1 MKIIQSHTLTDE
13 QVTEIETLQD
23 VSYLP
28 EGLGNRVFLSS
39 AMNVYNDLD
48 CFFLGYEDNTLI
60 SILCAFFPGRK
71 EVEFNGFTHPE
82 HRRQGHFTLLV
93 EHAIC
98 VYTAYPFSQVL
109 FQREQNSQSGL
120 SYLQKR
126 YPELDRSEYVMVL
139 EKQHWMN
146 KEHIG
151 TLELV
156 EAQNKEDTIAVISD
170 SFEEDREES
179 SHTLEYLLSQADR
192 KTFLYR
198 FEDKALGVLNAAMED
213 GVWELHGVGIIHA
226 YRNKGM
232 GRRMLS
238 LAFDYLFNEAEAI
251 QLEVDSENPPAL
263 ALYQKLGFR
272 TTSRVD
278 YHRLIL

>member
-1 MKIIQSHTLTDE
+1 MNSIQSHTLTEE
-13 QVTEIETLQD
+13 QMKEIEQLQD
-23 VSYLP
+23 VSHLS
-28 EGLGNRVFLSS
+28 EGLENRVFLSS
-39 AMNVYNDLD
+39 EMNVYKDLD

-60 SILCAFFPGRK
+60 SFLCAFFPSRK
-71 EVEFNGFTHPE
+71 EVEFNGFTHPD
-82 HRRQGHFTLLV
+82 HRRQGHFTRLV
-93 EHAIC
+93 EHALSLYKPC
-98 VYTAYPFSQVL
+98 SFTQAL
-109 FQREQNSQSGL
+109 FQRELNSQSGL
-120 SYLQKR
+120 SYLKKR
-126 YPELDRSEYVMVL
+126 YPELDRSEYVMML
-139 EKQHWMN
+139 ERQHWMN
-146 KEHIG
+146 KEQSG

-156 EAQNKEDTIAVISD
+156 TEQNKEAAIAVMSD
-170 SFEEDREES
+170 AFGEDSKES

-263 ALYQKLGFR
+263 VLYQKLGFR